1 MASTKAELDA
11 LVKERAANNKI
22 ADAAWQEYLQ
32 KVKDVAVEIQKSNA
46 KKTAIEASKSTIS
59 ETEYLQKQIEV
70 KNANIDISDRAF
82 TDIANIYN
90 KIAVTSGSPRG
101 DYVSDYQAAM
111 KKQLTGLQV
120 VIADAKY
127 DITAL
132 ETKLNA
138 LTGKQSAAEEEA
150 AKAKAAEDA
159 TKPPPP
165 ANANDASK
173 ASPVVA
179 DDEKNSSSGDNA
191 AGLKTNQITS
201 SDVSKTTTAAA
212 NKNASKPYAQN
223 DDEARNG
230 VPILISGATITNST
244 DQPTFK
250 RTYNP
255 LTKIPDYT
263 YNLTLRLAIPELFNR
278 YVAGDTAAINEAPLI
293 IRSGGSSG
301 KKAAGFELDCYIDE
315 LEIKSLISTQATA
328 SSSGNVT
335 FKFKIFEPY
344 GFSVPTKLAALQKN
358 QGVGLDGFRG
368 TFFLTVKFYGWGNTA
383 YGDAGSQ
390 NTPPELYE
398 RTFCIYI
405 SKVTFK
411 LDRGLV
417 VYDITAIQA
426 QTNIGFGNRGE
437 LSINKTIQGAT
448 VGDLL
453 VGNSSS
459 KDIISLVN
467 VLNDQ
472 EKEKVTNGKVEV
484 ANIYK
489 IEIIDDEILEAK
501 IVLGEVWTKG
511 KSPFAPIDNSKQVNA
526 KLSYANDF
534 TFSKKNIRQ
543 IVIPAGTTILKAIDN
558 IIAQS
563 SYIRNSLPETVKEDQ
578 LTEDDAEP
586 SKNAKKNELSWYNI
600 TPLVKYIP
608 GGSLPYGKDAKRMDF
623 AYEITYVVQKYKI
636 PFLRSAFATNQQP
649 YYGPYKK
656 YDYWYTGHNTE
667 VLSFDLNY
675 DFAYNID
682 VAMNSQVPVSNTSG
696 NVPISSKQ
704 PNADNS
710 GKNEGTNEEVNSI
723 RSWLYSPGDFVN
735 WNLTILGD
743 PDYLMPSHNGTI
755 LDTMKDWYGPDLVIN
770 PGQGQVYIEI
780 DFKQAQDYNTTKGL
794 LQPDNNIKFM
804 DYPISMNPQPK
815 GFVFHLHVVM
825 STFNKGRFEQK
836 LKGGLPN
843 FHTSTSRTATDS
855 GRISSG
861 PESANQANSPY
872 ASQRTQ
878 QNTQVASTNV
888 EPVQTATATSP
899 PVQTSTSTPNNGY
912 PRVVA
917 FNQGN
922 NSTSSAPQQDTS
934 TALSPDDDQLSPIK
948 PPLANN
954 DGGGRGEL
962 INNTAVLDTGLAG
975 MADGARNIISA

>member
-1 MASTKAELDA
+1 MATAAELDA
-11 LVKERAANNKI
+11 QWEAQRLVVTQKNDERI
-22 ADAAWQEYLQ
+22 
-32 KVKDVAVEIQKSNA
+32 
-46 KKTAIEASKSTIS
+46 
-59 ETEYLQKQIEV
+59 
-70 KNANIDISDRAF
+70 
-82 TDIANIYN
+82 
-90 KIAVTSGSPRG
+90 
-101 DYVSDYQAAM
+101 AAM
-111 KKQLTGLQV
+111 KALAASPVYQNGTEAERAELTKTGPAEDARLAFNAENQKLTALKKELDATKITEQQSAENPKNTPPAPPNVADPTKASSEVADGEQNPSSGDIKAGLQV
-120 VIADAKY
+120 NQ
-127 DITAL
+127 T
-132 ETKLNA
+132 T
-138 LTGKQSAAEEEA
+138 
-150 AKAKAAEDA
+150 
-159 TKPPPP
+159 
-165 ANANDASK
+165 
-173 ASPVVA
+173 SPDVA
-179 DDEKNSSSGDNA
+179 
-191 AGLKTNQITS
+191 
-201 SDVSKTTTAAA
+201 KTTTAVA
-212 NKNASKPYAQN
+212 NKNASNPYAQT
-223 DDEARNG
+223 DADARNG
-230 VPILISGATITNST
+230 VPILISGATVTNST

-390 NTPPELYE
+390 NIPPELHE

-405 SKVTFK
+405 SRVTFK

-417 VYDITAIQA
+417 VYDVTAVQA
-426 QTNIGFGNRGE
+426 QTNIGLGNKGE
-437 LSINKTIQGAT
+437 LSVNKTIQGNT

-453 VGNSSS
+453 VGNPSS

-472 EKEKVTNGKVEV
+472 EKEKVTKGKVEV

-489 IEIIDDEILEAK
+489 IEIIDDDILKAE
-501 IVLGEVWTKG
+501 VTLGEVWTKG

-526 KLSYANDF
+526 KLSYINDF
-534 TFSKKNIRQ
+534 TFSKKGIRQ

-563 SYIRNSLPETVKEDQ
+563 TYIRDSLPETVKEDQ
-578 LTEDDAEP
+578 LTKSDEEP
-586 SKNAKKNELSWYNI
+586 LKNAAAKDKELSWYNI

-696 NVPISSKQ
+696 SVPVSSKQ

-710 GKNEGTNEEVNSI
+710 GKIGGTNEEVNSI
-723 RSWLYSPGDFVN
+723 RSWLYSPGDLAK

-770 PGQGQVYIEI
+770 PSQGQVYIEI
-780 DFKQAQDYNTTKGL
+780 DFKQAQDYNTTLGL
-794 LQPDNNIKFM
+794 LQPDNNIQFM

-815 GFVFHLHVVM
+815 GFVFHVHTVM
-825 STFNKGRFEQK
+825 STFSKGRFEQK

-843 FHTSTSRTATDS
+843 FHTPTARTATDS

-861 PESANQANSPY
+861 PESANQAKNPY

-878 QNTQVASTNV
+878 QNTQVASTNA

-899 PVQTSTSTPNNGY
+899 PMQTATATSTPNNGY
-912 PRVVA
+912 PRVGAV
-917 FNQGN
+917 NQGN